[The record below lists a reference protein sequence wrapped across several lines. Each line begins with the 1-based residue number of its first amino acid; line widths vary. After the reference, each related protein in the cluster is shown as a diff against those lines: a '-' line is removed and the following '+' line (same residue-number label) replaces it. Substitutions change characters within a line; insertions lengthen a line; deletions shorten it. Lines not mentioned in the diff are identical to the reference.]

1 MITGKRVLGSN
12 KVLFALAG
20 LSIVAT
26 SLAIYWIRT
35 VSHRNSVASAIEKMN
50 GRVIFQDPPKLIP
63 NRLVS
68 YFGNSYFG
76 EIKGVTLYPTEE
88 EGTQQQ
94 IKILLN
100 CPHLKELAIWP
111 GAKGLEAIP
120 LDAPGGLNDEGA
132 RFLLDNLP
140 QLELLSIT
148 AARNVSGINEMRLK
162 QIKSFQMTRHPDFK
176 NMWDQIPFGQNN
188 AFVRF
193 GN

>member
-1 MITGKRVLGSN
+1 MITVKRVLAN
-12 KVLFALAG
+12 KKVLFALVG
-20 LSIVAT
+20 LTLVAT
-26 SLAIYWIRT
+26 SLAVPWIRT
-35 VSHRNSVASAIEKMN
+35 VSHRKSVASAIEKMN
-50 GRVIFQDPPKLIP
+50 GRVTFQDPPKLIP
-63 NRLVS
+63 NWLVN

-76 EIKGVTLYPTEE
+76 EIEGVTLYPTEQD
-88 EGTQQQ
+88 GTQQQ
-94 IKILLN
+94 IQILRN
-100 CPHLKELAIWP
+100 CPHLKKLAILP
-111 GAKGLEAIP
+111 GAKGLESCP

-140 QLELLSIT
+140 QLEHLSIT

-162 QIKSFQMTRHPDFK
+162 QIKSFQMARHPDFK